1 MNRNKTG
8 SSSPI
13 LSIIIP
19 TRNRAKYA
27 KYSIQSV
34 LRISSS
40 QLEVVVQD
48 NSDNDDL
55 ETFLSS
61 NICDSRMRYNHTWER
76 LDAIENFNK
85 AAEMATGEYVTF
97 LGDDDGVNPEI
108 VASALWANKQ
118 DFDALVPTRPAHYN
132 WPDISFRMYGKR
144 FSGMVSIRPFTG
156 KVTFPDAEEEMRK
169 CVKTVGSKYLSSSL
183 PKIYYGIVRRS
194 CIEQVRKMTGTYFPG
209 LSPDL
214 AGAMAVVNFTERI
227 CQIDYPLFLPGSS
240 GESGAGWGAMGRHIG
255 RLEDFPHLPQYYVRN
270 WSNLVPRFFSGSTI
284 WGEDI
289 VQALKATGRE
299 DILRDFNVP
308 LLHAKCAVFHPENL
322 PIIIQSFCRALKA
335 TKRSYTLGTLQ
346 FAYAYF
352 HTWGLRAR
360 ALRLNFFRLASC
372 DGAHTVKG
380 LKNIEEAVKFLTKYL
395 NANGRRLDDYL

>member
-1 MNRNKTG
+1 MNENKTINL
-8 SSSPI
+8 SPV

-27 KYSIQSV
+27 ISCIRSV
-34 LRISSS
+34 LSISSS
-40 QLEVVVQD
+40 QLELIVQD
-48 NSDNDDL
+48 NSDNAEL
-55 ETFLSS
+55 KTFLNS

-108 VASALWANKQ
+108 VNATLWAKEQ
-118 DFDALVPTRPAHYN
+118 DFDALVPTRPFHYN
-132 WPDISFRMYGKR
+132 WPDISFRLYGKK
-144 FSGMVSIRPFTG
+144 FSGMLTIKPFTSN
-156 KVTFPDAEEEMRK
+156 VTFPDVEQEMRK
-169 CVKTVGSKYLSSSL
+169 CAKAAGSNFLSSSL

-194 CIEQVRKMTGTYFPG
+194 CVEQVRKMTGTYFPG

-214 AGAMAVVNFTERI
+214 AGTMAVANFTKRI
-227 CQIDYPLFLPGSS
+227 CRIDYPLFLPGSS
-240 GESGAGWGAMGRHIG
+240 GESGAGWGAAGRHIG
-255 RLEDFPHLPQYYVRN
+255 QLEDFPHLPKYYVRN

-308 LLHAKCAVFHPENL
+308 RLHAQCAVFHPENL
-322 PIIIQSFCRALKA
+322 SIITQSFYRALKA
-335 TKRSYTLGTLQ
+335 TKRGYMLGTLR
-346 FAYAYF
+346 FAYGYF
-352 HTWGLRAR
+352 YTWGLRAK
-360 ALRLNFFRLASC
+360 ALASNLIRMSSHER
-372 DGAHTVKG
+372 AHTVKE

-395 NANGRRLDDYL
+395 NTNGRRFDDHL